1 MSNWLARL
9 LLLVLA
15 PQSLALIL
23 PATRAPA
30 RTVAAALHFD
40 AHGRAAEDLTV
51 RVLGVRMQD
60 LPAARV
66 LGVRMQDLPPPP
78 QPEDEEDSLYNADF
92 SFDATTV
99 VALLGAAIAF
109 NFFVLANL

>member
-9 LLLVLA
+9 LLLTLA
-15 PQSLALIL
+15 TRSRALAL
-23 PATRAPA
+23 PAVRAPA
-30 RTVAAALHFD
+30 RSVAAAVHFE
-40 AHGRAAEDLTV
+40 GM
-51 RVLGVRMQD
+51 RVLH
-60 LPAARV
+60 
-66 LGVRMQDLPPPP
+66 VRMQDLPPPP

>member
-1 MSNWLARL
+1 MANCFARL

-30 RTVAAALHFD
+30 RTVAAAVHFD
-40 AHGRAAEDLTV
+40 AHGRAAEDLT
-51 RVLGVRMQD
+51 
-60 LPAARV
+60 ARV

>member
-9 LLLVLA
+9 LLLALA
-15 PQSLALIL
+15 TPSSLALVL
-23 PATRAPA
+23 PAVRAPA
-30 RTVAAALHFD
+30 RSV
-40 AHGRAAEDLTV
+40 AAEDM
-51 RVLGVRMQD
+51 R
-60 LPAARV
+60 ARV
-66 LGVRMQDLPPPP
+66 LHVRMQDLPPPP

>member
-1 MSNWLARL
+1 MANCFARL

-30 RTVAAALHFD
+30 RTVAAAVQFD
-40 AHGRAAEDLTV
+40 ARGRAAE
-51 RVLGVRMQD
+51 
-60 LPAARV
+60 RV

-109 NFFVLANL
+109 NIFVLANL

>member
-1 MSNWLARL
+1 M
-9 LLLVLA
+9 
-15 PQSLALIL
+15 
-23 PATRAPA
+23 
-30 RTVAAALHFD
+30 RT
-40 AHGRAAEDLTV
+40 
-51 RVLGVRMQD
+51 
-60 LPAARV
+60 RV

>member
-1 MSNWLARL
+1 MANSLARL
-9 LLLVLA
+9 LLVLA
-15 PQSLALIL
+15 TPSLALVVL
-23 PATRAPA
+23 PAGRAPA
-30 RTVAAALHFD
+30 RTVAAAVHFD

-51 RVLGVRMQD
+51 
-60 LPAARV
+60 RV

>member
-15 PQSLALIL
+15 TPSLALVVL
-23 PATRAPA
+23 PAGRAPA
-30 RTVAAALHFD
+30 RTVAAAVQFD
-40 AHGRAAEDLTV
+40 ARGRAAE
-51 RVLGVRMQD
+51 
-60 LPAARV
+60 RV

>member
-15 PQSLALIL
+15 TPSSLALVL
-23 PATRAPA
+23 PAVRAPA
-30 RTVAAALHFD
+30 RSVAAAIHF
-40 AHGRAAEDLTV
+40 EDMRV
-51 RVLGVRMQD
+51 RH
-60 LPAARV
+60 
-66 LGVRMQDLPPPP
+66 VRMQDLPPPP